1 MAKGSDLNKTWI
13 PLSSR
18 PRSQTFN
25 SPSSTTIPYGRYRGK
40 VSGRGGTGNDAVATV
55 YSINYNTNYNVVYP
69 IANQPGTT
77 FSINYNTNYNVAYP
91 IANQPATAFTILYNT
106 NYNVAYPI
114 ANQPATAYTILY
126 NTNYNIAYP
135 IANQPESGRPANA
148 WNTNY
153 NVYVDYPIANQPET
167 GRPVNATNPSTSNF
181 NSVSVYLYDLYNN
194 QTKQNQANFL
204 YQNFGV
210 GGGSG
215 CPSPFTVYVG
225 FTQGVEYKQFVYY
238 VEYQCSTTPGNP
250 SAWNIDYTT
259 NYNVYVDYPIANQPV
274 SAWNITYNT
283 NYNIAYPIANRP
295 EASRPVTA
303 WTTNYNIVYPIANR
317 PEASRPATAWTT
329 NYNVIYPIANRPE
342 ANRPAN
348 AWTTNYNVVYP
359 IANQPEANRPINA
372 YVPGNPGTP
381 ATVLGV
387 YFPGGNVVG
396 GVGQLAPYI
405 NPTEVVYWSF
415 PDNANYPVAVPP
427 GGQIIVD
434 IE

>member
-1 MAKGSDLNKTWI
+1 MAKTPDLNKTWI

-25 SPSSTTIPYGRYRGK
+25 SPSSTTIPYGRYRAT
-40 VSGRGGTGNDAVATV
+40 VRGRAGSGNDAVATV

-77 FSINYNTNYNVAYP
+77 
-91 IANQPATAFTILYNT
+91 FTILYNT

-153 NVYVDYPIANQPET
+153 NVYVDYPVANQPET
-167 GRPVNATNPSTSNF
+167 GRPVNANNPPSSNF
-181 NSVSVYLYDLYNN
+181 NSVSVYLYDLFNN
-194 QTKQNQANFL
+194 ANGQNQANFL

-215 CPSPFTVYVG
+215 CPSPSTVYVG

-274 SAWNITYNT
+274 SAWNINYNT

-295 EASRPVTA
+295 EASRPITA
-303 WTTNYNIVYPIANR
+303 WTTNYNVVYPIANR
-317 PEASRPATAWTT
+317 PEASRPATAWAT
-329 NYNVIYPIANRPE
+329 NYNVVYPIANRPE

-348 AWTTNYNVVYP
+348 V
-359 IANQPEANRPINA
+359 

-396 GVGQLAPYI
+396 GVGQVAPTI
-405 NPTEVVYWSF
+405 GATEVVYWSF